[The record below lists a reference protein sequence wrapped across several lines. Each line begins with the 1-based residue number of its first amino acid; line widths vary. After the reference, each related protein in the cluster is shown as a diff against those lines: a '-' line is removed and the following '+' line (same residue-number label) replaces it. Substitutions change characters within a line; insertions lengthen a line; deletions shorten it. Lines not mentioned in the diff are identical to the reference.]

1 MFARFLPQTVPF
13 FELLVQQNALLQEM
27 SEALAVVM
35 DNTEASERHLKRI
48 NLLEEEADRLYRSI
62 TQHLSQTFITPIDRE
77 DIHAI
82 NMVQERVADK
92 IQHLANRFFISG
104 FMYQRFPAQMITE
117 RIRGMLR
124 DTKSMLDEISMKK
137 EVSAHIHTLKSRK
150 SDCEMLQSTGLAEL
164 MDSEIE
170 TFERVRELILWGQVY
185 DRMER
190 TVDAVSDLAD
200 TLEEVALKYV

>member
-13 FELLVQQNALLQEM
+13 FEFLVQQNALLQEM

-82 NMVQERVADK
+82 NMAQERVADK

-137 EVSAHIHTLKSRK
+137 DVSAHIHTLKSRK
-150 SDCEMLQSTGLAEL
+150 SDFEMFQSTGLAEL

-170 TFERVRELILWGQVY
+170 TFERVREIILWGQVY

>member
-77 DIHAI
+77 
-82 NMVQERVADK
+82 
-92 IQHLANRFFISG
+92 
-104 FMYQRFPAQMITE
+104 
-117 RIRGMLR
+117 
-124 DTKSMLDEISMKK
+124 SMLDEISMKK

>member
-62 TQHLSQTFITPIDRE
+62 M
-77 DIHAI
+77 A
-82 NMVQERVADK
+82 QERVADK
-92 IQHLANRFFISG
+92 IQHLANRFFVSG

-150 SDCEMLQSTGLAEL
+150 SDCEMFQSTGLAEL

>member
-48 NLLEEEADRLYRSI
+48 YRSI

-82 NMVQERVADK
+82 NMAQERVADK
-92 IQHLANRFFISG
+92 IQHLANRFFVSG

-150 SDCEMLQSTGLAEL
+150 SDCEMFQSTGLAEL

>member
-27 SEALAVVM
+27 SQALAVVM

-82 NMVQERVADK
+82 NMAQERVADFCFRV
-92 IQHLANRFFISG
+92 HV
-104 FMYQRFPAQMITE
+104 PAFS
-117 RIRGMLR
+117 RSDDHGK
-124 DTKSMLDEISMKK
+124 DPGDAAGH
-137 EVSAHIHTLKSRK
+137 EVHA
-150 SDCEMLQSTGLAEL
+150 G
-164 MDSEIE
+164 
-170 TFERVRELILWGQVY
+170 
-185 DRMER
+185 
-190 TVDAVSDLAD
+190 
-200 TLEEVALKYV
+200 

>member
-82 NMVQERVADK
+82 NMAK
-92 IQHLANRFFISG
+92 SG
-104 FMYQRFPAQMITE
+104 W
-117 RIRGMLR
+117 RIRYSILPTVFLFPGSCTSVFQLR
-124 DTKSMLDEISMKK
+124 
-137 EVSAHIHTLKSRK
+137 
-150 SDCEMLQSTGLAEL
+150 
-164 MDSEIE
+164 
-170 TFERVRELILWGQVY
+170 
-185 DRMER
+185 
-190 TVDAVSDLAD
+190 
-200 TLEEVALKYV
+200 

>member
-1 MFARFLPQTVPF
+1 MHAFCLRPSLFSSFWYSRTP
-13 FELLVQQNALLQEM
+13 
-27 SEALAVVM
+27 SC
-35 DNTEASERHLKRI
+35 

-82 NMVQERVADK
+82 NMAQERVADK
-92 IQHLANRFFISG
+92 IQHLANRFFVSG

-150 SDCEMLQSTGLAEL
+150 SDCEMFQSTGLAEL

-170 TFERVRELILWGQVY
+170 TFERVREIILWGQVY

>member
-62 TQHLSQTFITPIDRE
+62 TQHLSQTVITPIDRE

-82 NMVQERVADK
+82 NMAQERVADK
-92 IQHLANRFFISG
+92 IQHLANRFFGSCTSV
-104 FMYQRFPAQMITE
+104 FP
-117 RIRGMLR
+117 LR
-124 DTKSMLDEISMKK
+124 
-137 EVSAHIHTLKSRK
+137 
-150 SDCEMLQSTGLAEL
+150 
-164 MDSEIE
+164 
-170 TFERVRELILWGQVY
+170 
-185 DRMER
+185 
-190 TVDAVSDLAD
+190 
-200 TLEEVALKYV
+200 

>member
-82 NMVQERVADK
+82 NMAQERVADK
-92 IQHLANRFFISG
+92 IQHLANRFFVSG
-104 FMYQRFPAQMITE
+104 FTE

-150 SDCEMLQSTGLAEL
+150 SDCEMFQSTGLAEL

-170 TFERVRELILWGQVY
+170 TFERVREIILWGQVY

>member
-77 DIHAI
+77 D
-82 NMVQERVADK
+82 R
-92 IQHLANRFFISG
+92 SG
-104 FMYQRFPAQMITE
+104 W
-117 RIRGMLR
+117 RIRYSTLPTVFLFPGSCTSVFPLR
-124 DTKSMLDEISMKK
+124 
-137 EVSAHIHTLKSRK
+137 
-150 SDCEMLQSTGLAEL
+150 
-164 MDSEIE
+164 
-170 TFERVRELILWGQVY
+170 
-185 DRMER
+185 
-190 TVDAVSDLAD
+190 
-200 TLEEVALKYV
+200 

>member
-82 NMVQERVADK
+82 NMAQERVADK
-92 IQHLANRFFISG
+92 IQHLANRFFVSG

-124 DTKSMLDEISMKK
+124 DTKD
-137 EVSAHIHTLKSRK
+137 VSAHIHTLKSRK
-150 SDCEMLQSTGLAEL
+150 SDCEMFQSTGLAEL

-170 TFERVRELILWGQVY
+170 TFERVREIILWGQVY

>member
-82 NMVQERVADK
+82 NMAQERVADK
-92 IQHLANRFFISG
+92 IQHLANRFFVSG
-104 FMYQRFPAQMITE
+104 FMYQRFPAQMIKDP
-117 RIRGMLR
+117 G
-124 DTKSMLDEISMKK
+124 DAAGH
-137 EVSAHIHTLKSRK
+137 EVHA
-150 SDCEMLQSTGLAEL
+150 G
-164 MDSEIE
+164 
-170 TFERVRELILWGQVY
+170 
-185 DRMER
+185 
-190 TVDAVSDLAD
+190 
-200 TLEEVALKYV
+200 

>member
-82 NMVQERVADK
+82 NMAQERVADK
-92 IQHLANRFFISG
+92 IQHLANRFFVSG

-124 DTKSMLDEISMKK
+124 DTKSMLDEIS
-137 EVSAHIHTLKSRK
+137 SRP
-150 SDCEMLQSTGLAEL
+150 GLP
-164 MDSEIE
+164 S
-170 TFERVRELILWGQVY
+170 
-185 DRMER
+185 
-190 TVDAVSDLAD
+190 
-200 TLEEVALKYV
+200 

>member
-62 TQHLSQTFITPIDRE
+62 TPIDRE

-82 NMVQERVADK
+82 NMAQERVADK

-150 SDCEMLQSTGLAEL
+150 SDCEMFQSTGLAEL

-170 TFERVRELILWGQVY
+170 TFERVREIILWGQVY